1 MQKEKVDLIIKN
13 AKVYNSYLKKF
24 LENDVSIKNGRFY
37 YINKDISELE
47 SDNIIDAKNKYIIPG
62 LIDIHMHVES
72 SMITPYAFAVR
83 AAKCGVTTLVA
94 EPHEIANVVGTK
106 GILDMIKAS
115 ENSPID
121 IFYGIPSCVPA
132 ARSDLETTGAKILA
146 EDMMEIYKNPKVIC
160 VGEIM
165 NYNAIIKE
173 DDNSEISKFLKEL
186 KKIDKHFPIEGHC
199 PQLVDLDLAKFL
211 YLGINSDHTE
221 HDMNGT
227 IQRFENGM
235 FMQLQDKMVTK
246 EVIDYIIKNN
256 LYEHFSFV
264 TDDCVADTFL
274 SKGHLNLIVNKA
286 INLGMKIEDAI
297 YCASFTPARRMNLTD
312 RGAIAP
318 GKLADFVILD
328 ELEDLKINTVYKE
341 GKLVSD
347 FEDKG
352 QIFDKDYYKTV
363 NLEKI
368 NKDVFTLKVD
378 TNKKSVRVRVID
390 ITSETIRT
398 KEKIIEMPVENKI
411 LKWENS
417 GCMLTAVFDR
427 YTGSKR
433 VGFGFITGDCHKKGA
448 IAATYAH
455 DNHNLVVS
463 GANVDDI
470 VLAANRII
478 ELQGGYLTS
487 ENNKITA
494 ELQLPI
500 AGILSDKSLEYTG
513 TTLKKV
519 REEMQNLGYNH
530 HNPIMSFGVL
540 ALSVSPA
547 LKITDMG
554 LIDVAKAEIVSLIIE

>member
-13 AKVYNSYLKKF
+13 AKVFNSYLKKF
-24 LENDVSIKNGRFY
+24 LENDISIKNGKFY
-37 YINKDISELE
+37 YISKNINELE
-47 SDNIIDAKNKYIIPG
+47 SDNIIDAKGKYIIPG

-72 SMITPYAFAVR
+72 SMITPNAFATR

-132 ARSDLETTGAKILA
+132 ARSDLETTGAAILSS
-146 EDMMEIYKNPKVIC
+146 DMMEIYNNPLVIC

-165 NYNAIIKE
+165 NYSTIIKE
-173 DDNSEISKFLKEL
+173 NDNSEIRKFLKEL

-246 EVIDYIIKNN
+246 EVIDYIINNN

-286 INLGMKIEDAI
+286 IKLGMKIEDAV
-297 YCASFTPARRMNLTD
+297 YCATFTPARRMNLTD

-318 GKLADFVILD
+318 GKLADFILLD
-328 ELEDLKINTVYKE
+328 ELEDLKINTVYKKGE
-341 GKLVSD
+341 LVS
-347 FEDKG
+347 FLEDKG
-352 QIFDKDYYKTV
+352 QKFDKEYYKTV

-368 NKDVFTLKVD
+368 NADVFKIKID
-378 TNKKSVRVRVID
+378 TDKSSVKVRVID

-398 KEKIIEMPVENKI
+398 KEKIMEMPVENGV
-411 LKWENS
+411 LKWENT

-433 VGFGFITGDCHKKGA
+433 VGLGFITGDCHKKGA
-448 IAATYAH
+448 VAATYAH
-455 DNHNLVVS
+455 DNHNLVVA
-463 GANVDDI
+463 GANAQDM
-470 VLAANRII
+470 VLAVNRVI

-487 ENNKITA
+487 ENNEITS
-494 ELQLPI
+494 ELALPI

-513 TTLKKV
+513 TTLAKV
-519 REEMQNLGYNH
+519 RKEMQRLGYNH

-554 LIDVAKAEIVSLIIE
+554 LIDVAKSEIVSLIVE